1 MRGKKIRSSI
11 QRSAKFLVMKALAG
25 RNGEISFYEIELC
38 NDSFTLERSS
48 ITLEDISLRNFPA
61 DNLEHDVTC
70 IR

>member
-1 MRGKKIRSSI
+1 
-11 QRSAKFLVMKALAG
+11 MKALAG

-38 NDSFTLERSS
+38 NDSFTLESS
-48 ITLEDISLRNFPA
+48 LITLGDISLRNFPA